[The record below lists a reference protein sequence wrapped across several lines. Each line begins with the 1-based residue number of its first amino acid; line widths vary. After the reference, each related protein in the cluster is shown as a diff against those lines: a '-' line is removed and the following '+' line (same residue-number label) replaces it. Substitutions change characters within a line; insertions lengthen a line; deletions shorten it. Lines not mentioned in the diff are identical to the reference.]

1 MSNYEA
7 VRAMFEAFLI
17 KRNDGATGVVQWM
30 LNSAWPE
37 MVWQLYDWYMNPNG
51 AYFGT
56 KKANQAL
63 NLIYNYGNK
72 SVYLSNI
79 KLDDRNVKAKVALY
93 DINSNI
99 VYEEVLSTIAS
110 SEHVERVFTLPYDKI
125 ESDVYFLSLRLFN
138 EHDIEISDNFYW
150 LSVKEDQPE
159 FEKSNWYYTPNK
171 EFASFAE
178 LKSMDKAEVD
188 VIWSV
193 IDGKGAEVELTNNSD
208 KLAFFIEMRIADDS
222 GATVLPV
229 MWSDNYVTLLPGETR
244 SFDVVFNFGEE
255 ATPKSLEVTGF
266 NVDAK
271 VLNK

>member
-1 MSNYEA
+1 M
-7 VRAMFEAFLI
+7 
-17 KRNDGATGVVQWM
+17 
-30 LNSAWPE
+30 
-37 MVWQLYDWYMNPNG
+37 
-51 AYFGT
+51 
-56 KKANQAL
+56 
-63 NLIYNYGNK
+63 
-72 SVYLSNI
+72 
-79 KLDDRNVKAKVALY
+79 
-93 DINSNI
+93 
-99 VYEEVLSTIAS
+99 LSTIAS